1 MSARVAELT
10 KKDLKK
16 KLKISDAKARKLVSP
31 TENEQKLEASTK
43 RLETG
48 FVSRV
53 TSLEERE
60 AAFASRVASLE
71 KRTQELEE
79 ELRSIIAS
87 TKTEVGTAVQAETA
101 RLELVASNGKAKIEE
116 LDGKVS
122 ELNRKLKEGGDRQTR
137 LKLDPPIL
145 SQAITDDPDLM
156 QRYWDELQLVL
167 NLTKIT
173 EDSDKVGVFCP
184 PSTRL
189 RAPRPGPS
197 RRLSRLPWPRLS
209 EKFRGVDPR
218 SE

>member
-101 RLELVASNGKAKIEE
+101 RLELVAE
-116 LDGKVS
+116 L
-122 ELNRKLKEGGDRQTR
+122 
-137 LKLDPPIL
+137 
-145 SQAITDDPDLM
+145 
-156 QRYWDELQLVL
+156 
-167 NLTKIT
+167 
-173 EDSDKVGVFCP
+173 VGVGRAD
-184 PSTRL
+184 RL
-189 RAPRPGPS
+189 LPG
-197 RRLSRLPWPRLS
+197 
-209 EKFRGVDPR
+209 
-218 SE
+218 